1 MAGVYRR
8 RGTLRH
14 CGSQIHSDSSYD
26 SIVSCYLGKI
36 SSPKLTFLSLLALH
50 LTSPQPPL
58 YDFVIHEV
66 PMKHSRVPVTV
77 SLPSNLAENFDRLA
91 KAEAKNKSQL
101 FREMLT
107 VYEQR
112 RREEQFH
119 ELQRY
124 GTKKARKKSVLTEA
138 DVEKLVFQGR

>member
-1 MAGVYRR
+1 MTVALLAERQS
-8 RGTLRH
+8 
-14 CGSQIHSDSSYD
+14 GSADDAVGALPS
-26 SIVSCYLGKI
+26 
-36 SSPKLTFLSLLALH
+36 LTFLFLLALH

-58 YDFVIHEV
+58 YDFVIQEV

-124 GTKKARKKSVLTEA
+124 GAKKARKKSVLTEA

>member
-1 MAGVYRR
+1 
-8 RGTLRH
+8 
-14 CGSQIHSDSSYD
+14 
-26 SIVSCYLGKI
+26 
-36 SSPKLTFLSLLALH
+36 
-50 LTSPQPPL
+50 
-58 YDFVIHEV
+58 
-66 PMKHSRVPVTV
+66 MKHSRVPVTV

-112 RREEQFH
+112 RREEHLH

-124 GTKKARKKSVLTEA
+124 GAKKARKKRVLTEA